1 MAKPTNCGPKSLGW
15 PMVPIHH
22 YLCGGL
28 SVVSRALICVF
39 GFSCSAYFALFFSQN
54 KSNLKC
60 TCNIFVSQQTYYT
73 NLPISAK
80 RRRKPAIQQT
90 ALWINKSSRRANH
103 AQERPR
109 QSPNNSCAGNR
120 RAKGMHMLL
129 CRVDIYVYGAST
141 TVSPRRLFS
150 LSHLQNSSEAI
161 YASSGIPIPSSV
173 PASAPHRGVRYAA
186 TMRFLACLLQGK
198 RHGDASDQLA
208 DGRKQLQEEESSKI
222 TFRA

>member
-161 YASSGIPIPSSV
+161 SIRPAEFQSHHQFPRLRRIVVFGTLPPCVSS
-173 PASAPHRGVRYAA
+173 
-186 TMRFLACLLQGK
+186 LACSREKGMEMHQI
-198 RHGDASDQLA
+198 S
-208 DGRKQLQEEESSKI
+208 
-222 TFRA
+222 